1 MSTLPSTKKGHSF
14 RLPNGSAGD
23 LPQDPTPTGAS
34 LLPPPVSDAPA
45 PPPALHLAPLT
56 RHKPG
61 ANTGQ
66 CRPPP
71 PPGSE
76 NELVRARPEPPGPP
90 PEGAPPPMAPSAD
103 SEAKGKHCLQECQG
117 TAETVAAKGKRF
129 QQDCQ
134 DPAEKAEAD
143 GKPALAEKHFEVA
156 AAAPFS
162 AGSGGMASPMPP
174 LHCSL
179 QDLPVE
185 MLVNIFASLPGT
197 DLASLAQACTKFR
210 HILCTDSI
218 WRQRCWEEYGVR
230 ENSQNPAMIVQ
241 LEPCFR
247 ILLMERKSASVESY
261 MDNPYSFFHKRHL
274 QIQKDRFSIQCVKRD
289 HQKDSPWRLR
299 GERGPVLL
307 VEDFLLYNRLTY
319 CRVYLPPS
327 HAEDLIRPGRFQCV
341 YYHDSLEIVMLSFHG
356 KYASV
361 INITGQAMNTKL
373 EIHLM
378 CRIHQPDGEIFRN
391 FNELFRVVQEIDEQ
405 VIREQQQEQQED
417 GTEESQGHGWQS
429 PAQPSVWESRAAASE
444 EQPVSF
450 VLPEGVGSRDQN
462 YPRTCRMCFYGVE
475 ATNVTSPTF
484 VCATC
489 CPGVFILFDENHFR
503 FIWLEAKYSILFG
516 RVQNNFQNVEAP
528 SQQVFLEMLLHMKS
542 GPPGR
547 NSLHAL

>member
-1 MSTLPSTKKGHSF
+1 M
-14 RLPNGSAGD
+14 D
-23 LPQDPTPTGAS
+23 Y
-34 LLPPPVSDAPA
+34 
-45 PPPALHLAPLT
+45 
-56 RHKPG
+56 
-61 ANTGQ
+61 
-66 CRPPP
+66 
-71 PPGSE
+71 
-76 NELVRARPEPPGPP
+76 
-90 PEGAPPPMAPSAD
+90 

-117 TAETVAAKGKRF
+117 TAETAAAKGKRF
-129 QQDCQ
+129 QQECQ

-143 GKPALAEKHFEVA
+143 GKLAPAEKHLEVA
-156 AAAPFS
+156 AAAPFC

-174 LHCSL
+174 PHCLL

-197 DLASLAQACTKFR
+197 DLASLAQACTKFC

-241 LEPCFR
+241 FEPCFR
-247 ILLMERKSASVESY
+247 ILLMERKSASMESY

-289 HQKDSPWRLR
+289 HQKDSPSRLR
-299 GERGPVLL
+299 GEWGRVLL

-391 FNELFRVVQEIDEQ
+391 FNELFRVVQEFDE
-405 VIREQQQEQQED
+405 
-417 GTEESQGHGWQS
+417 
-429 PAQPSVWESRAAASE
+429 
-444 EQPVSF
+444 
-450 VLPEGVGSRDQN
+450 
-462 YPRTCRMCFYGVE
+462 MCYYGVE

-489 CPGVFILFDENHFR
+489 CRGVFILFDENHFG